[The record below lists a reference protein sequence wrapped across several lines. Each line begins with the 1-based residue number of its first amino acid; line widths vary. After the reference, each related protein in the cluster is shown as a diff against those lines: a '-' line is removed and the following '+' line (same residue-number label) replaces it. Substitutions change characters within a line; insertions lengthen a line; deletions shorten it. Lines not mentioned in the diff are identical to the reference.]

1 MKFRNI
7 SLMLVP
13 DSGKVHRMR
22 ISAFALRLACLGMVC
37 LLVFGAWGSYSVYQ
51 SLSLEHQHAALQDKA
66 AAATA
71 EYRQEIDRLKEPI
84 EADRQRMAVLARNIG
99 QVQARLT
106 RLDALGSRLV
116 QVASL
121 DKSEFDFTAPPA
133 FGGPRVDISP
143 FLDVVE
149 LDSSMQSLNMHLA
162 RVDAQLTTIDYLLEQ
177 DRGEKAAKPNIW
189 PSEGG
194 WLSSVYGHRADPF
207 TGEKAMHRGVDI
219 ANRFGASALAASRG
233 VVVFAGRVKDFGY
246 MVEVSHGYGYRTRY
260 GHLSKLSVKAGDEV
274 YSGEVLGHIGSSG
287 RSTGPHLHYEV
298 HRHNRHL
305 NPYKFLPRG

>member
-1 MKFRNI
+1 MIFRNI

-13 DSGKVHRMR
+13 DSGQVRRMR
-22 ISAFALRLACLGMVC
+22 ISAFSLRLACLGVLC
-37 LLVFGAWGSYSVYQ
+37 LLVFGAWGSYSAFHLYQ
-51 SLSLEHQHAALQDKA
+51 LEQQNAALQNEVA
-66 AAATA
+66 AVSSEYQKETA
-71 EYRQEIDRLKEPI
+71 RLKEPI

-133 FGGPRVDISP
+133 FGGPRVVLSP
-143 FLDVVE
+143 FLDVAE
-149 LDSSMQSLNMHLA
+149 LDINMQSLNTHLA
-162 RVDAQLTTIDYLLEQ
+162 SVDAQLTTIDYLLEQ
-177 DRGEKAAKPNIW
+177 DRGEKAAQPHIW
-189 PSEGG
+189 PSDGG

-219 ANRFGASALAASRG
+219 ANRYGASALAASRG
-233 VVVFAGRVKDFGY
+233 VVVFAGKVKDFGH
-246 MVEVSHGYGYRTRY
+246 MVEISHGYGYRTRY
-260 GHLSKLSVKAGDEV
+260 GHLSKLTVKAGDEV
-274 YSGEVLGHIGSSG
+274 RSGEVLGHVGSSG

-298 HRHNRHL
+298 HRYNRHM